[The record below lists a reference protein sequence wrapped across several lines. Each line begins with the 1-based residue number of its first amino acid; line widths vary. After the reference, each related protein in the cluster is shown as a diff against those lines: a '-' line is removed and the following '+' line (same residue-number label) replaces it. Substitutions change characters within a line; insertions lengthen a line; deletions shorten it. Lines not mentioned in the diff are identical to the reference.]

1 MESSGKIRVLI
12 VDDVDETREII
23 SKLLHFEEDIKV
35 VGSVNSGRKGL
46 EMTKQLDPE
55 VIVMDINMPDMD
67 GITAAELVR
76 GINEYTQ
83 IVILSVQGDSNYM
96 RRAML
101 AGVRD
106 FLTKPPQIDEL
117 VDTVRRAGQVSLDKR
132 SKMAPLLAAIG
143 TEKVTKALD
152 SRGRVIV
159 VYSPKGGT
167 GNTTIA
173 VNLAVSLQDERSN
186 VVIVDGNLQFGDVS
200 IFLNLNPRN
209 NLLDLTPRANE
220 LDAEI
225 IDDVLVT
232 DDRSGVQLLA
242 SPNAPLYF
250 ENVSSSEFADVID
263 FLRKMFAYII
273 VDVSATLT
281 DIALTAIDIAD
292 ILMIITTQDIPSIK
306 SSRLFLNLTNE
317 MKIDRSKI
325 FFVMNRYDKRIGI
338 TPEKVATNLKQ
349 PIVSVIPLDEQI
361 IIPSVN
367 RGAPFVQNDRSR
379 PTSKCIIELSELI
392 QEKVKTIREC
402 ELQTAQKI

>member
-1 MESSGKIRVLI
+1 MEGSSTIRVLI

-23 SKLLHFEEDIKV
+23 TKLLQYEKDIKV
-35 VGSVNSGRKGL
+35 VGSANSGRQGL
-46 EMTKQLDPE
+46 ELTKQLDPDV
-55 VIVMDINMPDMD
+55 VIMDINMPDMD
-67 GITAAELVR
+67 GITVSELLR
-76 GINEYTQ
+76 GINDYTQ
-83 IVILSVQGDSNYM
+83 IVILTVQGDSNYM

-117 VDTVRRAGQVSLDKR
+117 IDTVRRAGQVSFEKR
-132 SKMAPLLAAIG
+132 SKISSALAAMG
-143 TEKVTKALD
+143 TEKVTKALV
-152 SRGRVIV
+152 SRGKVIV

-173 VNLAVSLQDERSN
+173 VNLAVTLHNDQSK

-200 IFLNLNPRN
+200 IFLNLRPRN

-225 IDDVLVT
+225 IDDVIMT
-232 DDRSGVQLLA
+232 EDRSGIQLLA
-242 SPNAPLYF
+242 SPDEPLYF
-250 ENVSSSEFADVID
+250 DRVNSTEFTDVIN
-263 FLRKMFAYII
+263 FLRKMFTYII
-273 VDVSATLT
+273 IDVSSTLT
-281 DIALTAIDIAD
+281 DVALGAIDIAD
-292 ILMIITTQDIPSIK
+292 ILIVLTNQDIPSIK
-306 SSRLFLNLTNE
+306 SSRLFLQLTDE

-338 TPEKVATNLKQ
+338 TPEKVSNNLNQ

-361 IIPSVN
+361 VIPSVN
-367 RGAPFVQNDRSR
+367 RGVPFVLNDRSQ

-392 QEKVKTIREC
+392 RNKIDEIREL
-402 ELQTAQKI
+402 EIQTT